1 MKVDRELK
9 DAKAD
14 EYDALL
20 LPGGVMNPDKLRR
33 DQSTV
38 AFVKK
43 FFDARKPVAAIRHG
57 PQMLIEANVVKGRKS
72 TSWPSLKT
80 DLKNAGA
87 NWVDEQVVVDHNL
100 TTSRKPE
107 DIPAYNRAIQ
117 KQFAG
122 VEMMAARRG

>member
-20 LPGGVMNPDKLRR
+20 LPGGVMNPDKLRM

-43 FFDARKPVAAIRHG
+43 FFDARKPVAAIRHE

>member
-20 LPGGVMNPDKLRR
+20 LPGGVMNQDKLRR